1 MSFIGFPKPQ
11 KPAWYGAVL
20 LAIAALSAIVAVAFF
35 AKDEWIKVIVIDL
48 SSAIFSI
55 LAAICLFYA
64 ARRTASI
71 SRRFA
76 YPWLILAVAQL
87 TFALGGIC
95 RYIIEVSLL
104 QNPFPSLA
112 DAFHLSY
119 YPLFLLG
126 IILFPTILFSRI
138 DWLKTF
144 LDMATV
150 ILSAVM
156 VLWSFLLGPFVS
168 NGFEN
173 PILIQVLMVAYP
185 VGDLAILWAI
195 HVILYRQSRAQSRT
209 PLQLMI
215 YAAFIMIITDCFF
228 AYQILSGAYLTQGA
242 LGLGSILASI
252 PICFAGVVQGSQIQK
267 LKNEIEQHPVEEWQ
281 RSSPISRLTYFS
293 YAWVIAAYLL
303 LILNQNYPLPVNFT
317 ILVWGVGLLIF
328 MVILRQLLTLSEN
341 RLLNKKLQAALE
353 KDRQKTEELSRINGS
368 LQLEIDERKR
378 AEGQLAYDTL
388 HDSLTGLPNRV
399 LFIDRLR
406 HAIDYTQRYEQYH
419 FSVLFLDIDHFKVI
433 NDSLGHVIGDQLL
446 LAFAKRLRTC
456 LRLSD
461 TVARMGGDE
470 FVILLE
476 DTKDEVDVIS
486 AAERIE
492 DHMKL
497 AFILEGRQVYV
508 SASIGIVLF
517 ADDYEHPEDIIRDAD
532 IAMYRAKTLG
542 KARYEVFNSTLRDVA
557 IARLE
562 LENDLRFALDK
573 NEFRLSYQPI
583 ISLDSNEIL
592 GFEALIRWY
601 HEKRGLISPMDF
613 IPIAEETGLI
623 LKIGEWVLREGCRQ
637 ACEWQHTYQRNPPL
651 TISINISGSQLV
663 QQGFVELVEKVLAET
678 GLKGN
683 SLSLEITERIC
694 LNSSEEMKSVFQR
707 LHDVGVQF
715 HIDDFGIGYS
725 SLSYLQNFPID
736 TLKIDK
742 TFVSKIGA
750 NSGNS
755 EIVRSIIALAHDLGM
770 SAIAEGVET
779 ETQLSQLRTFGCN
792 YGQGYLLSYPI
803 DKQGV
808 DSMLQTNFEQTK

>member
-1 MSFIGFPKPQ
+1 MSFTGFLKRQ

-20 LAIAALSAIVAVAFF
+20 LIAVALFTLLAIVFISN
-35 AKDEWIKVIVIDL
+35 DEWLKVIILNL
-48 SSAIFSI
+48 SSAIFST
-55 LAAICLFYA
+55 LAATSLFFA
-64 ARRTASI
+64 ARYTGRF

-76 YPWLILAVAQL
+76 YPWLILAFAQL
-87 TFALGGIC
+87 IFALGDIFW
-95 RYIIEVSLL
+95 YLLEVSLL
-104 QNPFPSLA
+104 QDPFPSIS
-112 DAFHLSY
+112 DVFYLSY
-119 YPLFLLG
+119 YPIFLIG
-126 IILFPTILFSRI
+126 IILLPSIRFSRI

-144 LDMATV
+144 LDMTIV
-150 ILSAVM
+150 MLSAFM
-156 VLWSFLLGPFVS
+156 VLWSFLLGPLIS
-168 NGFEN
+168 TGTEN
-173 PILIQVLMVAYP
+173 TILTQFLTVAYP
-185 VGDLAILWAI
+185 SGDLVLFWAIL
-195 HVILYRQSRAQSRT
+195 VILYRQSGTQPQT
-209 PLQLMI
+209 PLRLLI
-215 YAAFIMIITDCFF
+215 YATIIMIITDCIF
-228 AYQILSGAYLTQGA
+228 AYQTLSDTYISGRLID
-242 LGLGSILASI
+242 LGWILASI
-252 PICFAGVVQGSQIQK
+252 FTCSAGIVQSLKAHQTSVQIDQ
-267 LKNEIEQHPVEEWQ
+267 NPVEEWP

-328 MVILRQLLTLSEN
+328 MVILRQLLTLNEN

-368 LQLEIDERKR
+368 LQLEIDERRR
-378 AEGQLAYDTL
+378 AEGQLAYDAL

-406 HAIDYTQRYEQYH
+406 HAIDYTQRYEQYQ

-433 NDSLGHVIGDQLL
+433 NDSLGHIVGDQLL
-446 LAFAKRLRTC
+446 IAFAKRLRTC

-476 DTKDEVDVIS
+476 DTKNEEDVIS

-497 AFILEGRQVYV
+497 AFILDGRQVYV

-573 NEFRLSYQPI
+573 NEFRLNYQPI

-623 LKIGEWVLREGCRQ
+623 LKIGEWVLREGCCQ
-637 ACEWQHTYQRNPPL
+637 AREWQNTYKRNPPL

-663 QQGFVELVEKVLAET
+663 QQGFVELVEKILAET
-678 GLKGN
+678 GLEGN

-694 LNSSEEMKSVFQR
+694 LNSSEEMKSVFKR

-808 DSMLQTNFEQTK
+808 DSILQTSFEQAN